1 MQSEGINIRF
11 ARENE
16 CNVILELINCLAV
29 YEKMEDE
36 VTATVAHLHE
46 TLFVNKDAEVLLAEY
61 QGTVVGF
68 SLFFRN
74 YSTFLGKPG
83 LYLEDLFVREEARGK
98 GIGKMFFKALANIAI
113 ERDYGRM
120 EWCCLNWNKK
130 SIDFY
135 LHIGAKV
142 MDEWKTYRITADKF
156 KDI

>member
-1 MQSEGINIRF
+1 MQSEGVNIRF
-11 ARENE
+11 AREDE
-16 CNVILELINCLAV
+16 CNVILELINGLAV

-36 VTATVAHLHE
+36 VAATVERLHE
-46 TLFVNKDAEVLLAEY
+46 TLFVNRDAEVLLAEY
-61 QGTVVGF
+61 KGAVVGF

-83 LYLEDLFVREEARGK
+83 LYLEDLFVKEDARGK
-98 GIGKMFFKALANIAI
+98 GIGKKLFKALANIAI

-120 EWCCLNWNKK
+120 EWCCLNWNHK